1 MPTSRPHPATAALAL
16 LALLAAAPAFARERA
31 GADSAAA
38 SAPATA
44 AAPAPAAVALP
55 LLLDPTDLGFGSS
68 VLFSR
73 VPDTADIEALSFYD
87 NVRHVVVSLPEWP
100 GDWSRIAPL
109 GQVRLPEG
117 ADLIVVLHG
126 YPPSRASAAAWNM
139 LRQPLRIVMLVDGP
153 PDDRGMILELNA
165 LRGLERVIADMAHPA
180 RTGFERLQRPLSFRV
195 VMR

>member
-1 MPTSRPHPATAALAL
+1 MPTYRPHPATAALAL
-16 LALLAAAPAFARERA
+16 LALLAAAPAFAAELA

-38 SAPATA
+38 TAAAAA
-44 AAPAPAAVALP
+44 AAPAPALALP
-55 LLLDPTDLGFGSS
+55 LLLDPSDLGFGSS

-73 VPDTADIEALSFYD
+73 VPDAADIEALSFYD
-87 NVRHVVVSLPEWP
+87 NVRHVVVALPEWP

-109 GQVRLPEG
+109 GQVRLPDG
-117 ADLIVVLHG
+117 ADLIVVLRG